1 MFVAEEA
8 KEESLEVTRRDNL
21 DILDLVLSQVLQ
33 EDALPTVQSL
43 RRHNR
48 GSGVM
53 CRLIVLLVL
62 QRVELE
68 RRRETAS
75 MIDLCLP
82 IEVFPVVS
90 DD

>member
-43 RRHNR
+43 RGHHR
-48 GSGVM
+48 GS
-53 CRLIVLLVL
+53 
-62 QRVELE
+62 
-68 RRRETAS
+68 
-75 MIDLCLP
+75 
-82 IEVFPVVS
+82 
-90 DD
+90 